1 MRKFGFAAISLF
13 AGLLLLVVALA
24 LLTAW
29 HGVGRLAGLGQ
40 FHAIAVIVAA
50 VLLVY
55 VYGMAIHRIAL
66 RLMPVRAGHIAPGSA
81 DEFAYQ
87 VYILFYLMLFDGL
100 THSRLLPVPL
110 MRLVYR
116 VLGARMGSNSYSAG
130 LILDPIFVTI
140 GANSII
146 GDAALL
152 VPHVIEGGKL
162 GHFPIVI
169 GDNVTIGAHAIIL
182 PGVVI
187 GDDVI
192 IAAHSMVAKG
202 ARIRSGELWAGVP
215 ARRLR

>member
-1 MRKFGFAAISLF
+1 
-13 AGLLLLVVALA
+13 
-24 LLTAW
+24 
-29 HGVGRLAGLGQ
+29 
-40 FHAIAVIVAA
+40 
-50 VLLVY
+50 
-55 VYGMAIHRIAL
+55 
-66 RLMPVRAGHIAPGSA
+66 
-81 DEFAYQ
+81 
-87 VYILFYLMLFDGL
+87 MLFDGL